1 MSNYIHHVSDTQIET
16 KSENLS
22 TNDTN
27 IFEDY
32 ENICKNSTPELSG
45 VGELPSYI
53 RIKNFSSN
61 DSMPF
66 DEAYKTNF
74 QNEET
79 AYNSLQNN
87 EIELKEDQQRYF
99 HTKTLEELK
108 TKSDIIPSNNSNSRI
123 FTTTKDEKNNSKKEL
138 LHKKRGRKVDEK
150 NEKNA
155 KNKKKKKTHDK
166 YKKDNALRKIQVHY
180 INFIIKFLN
189 IILLL
194 FNYNK
199 KEKFYLIDH
208 DLKKVVNEEYSE
220 YLKTL
225 KLADIAQMKISPKC
239 NSIEDNNNITLYKKI
254 KNNPYINNILE
265 ENYLSFFQNVYYR
278 SERKIN
284 LNKYGIIEDIILS
297 DDIKMYSDII
307 KSFEDKD
314 NISMI
319 QTFVNH
325 HYFNNKLFFHT
336 EKEK

>member
-32 ENICKNSTPELSG
+32 ENICKNSSPESSG
-45 VGELPSYI
+45 VGELPSDI

-61 DSMPF
+61 NSMPF
-66 DEAYKTNF
+66 DEAYKINF

-166 YKKDNALRKIQVHY
+166 YKKDNVQK
-180 INFIIKFLN
+180 
-189 IILLL
+189 
-194 FNYNK
+194 
-199 KEKFYLIDH
+199 
-208 DLKKVVNEEYSE
+208 
-220 YLKTL
+220 
-225 KLADIAQMKISPKC
+225 
-239 NSIEDNNNITLYKKI
+239 
-254 KNNPYINNILE
+254 
-265 ENYLSFFQNVYYR
+265 
-278 SERKIN
+278 
-284 LNKYGIIEDIILS
+284 
-297 DDIKMYSDII
+297 
-307 KSFEDKD
+307 
-314 NISMI
+314 
-319 QTFVNH
+319 
-325 HYFNNKLFFHT
+325 
-336 EKEK
+336 

>member
-32 ENICKNSTPELSG
+32 ENICKNSSPESSG
-45 VGELPSYI
+45 VGELPSDI

-123 FTTTKDEKNNSKKEL
+123 FTTTKDEKRYKMKN
-138 LHKKRGRKVDEK
+138 HKKCKKIR
-150 NEKNA
+150 
-155 KNKKKKKTHDK
+155 NKKAENDLFDLTDINRDFEAEMILKDKDIYDYLNKSIDFEGIIDKKRSSKSNYWGNIPQPKTYGPLRIASK
-166 YKKDNALRKIQVHY
+166 SNALVK
-180 INFIIKFLN
+180 N
-189 IILLL
+189 II
-194 FNYNK
+194 
-199 KEKFYLIDH
+199 
-208 DLKKVVNEEYSE
+208 V
-220 YLKTL
+220 
-225 KLADIAQMKISPKC
+225 
-239 NSIEDNNNITLYKKI
+239 
-254 KNNPYINNILE
+254 
-265 ENYLSFFQNVYYR
+265 
-278 SERKIN
+278 
-284 LNKYGIIEDIILS
+284 NKYDKILS
-297 DDIKMYSDII
+297 NDIKP
-307 KSFEDKD
+307 
-314 NISMI
+314 
-319 QTFVNH
+319 
-325 HYFNNKLFFHT
+325 
-336 EKEK
+336 EKITPKKNTGERAIHAPGEQE